1 MSELAFG
8 TAQPLALLRCSGK
21 RKTAGGATRRLVS
34 GLDGENGYRHEK
46 TASLQALLQQTGVL
60 EVSGKGK
67 KERMQDLEMTLWMR
81 CAQAEMEAQS
91 EQVGEIG
98 GKFGRPKAEEKR
110 KTVGKKR
117 EKRDPGE
124 ERKEMRNK
132 LKRRRGCGLSC
143 PVLSRCL
150 LCLREPGNTNAYQ
163 VDKQRPQKQEQRIG
177 GVKLKTYYLLL
188 FLGVFFC
195 CPGWVRRGSSRVGGQ
210 VSTLDPVYNGLSA

>member
-46 TASLQALLQQTGVL
+46 PASLQALLQQTGVL

-98 GKFGRPKAEEKR
+98 GKFGKAKR
-110 KTVGKKR
+110 SRREAQNSKKGKGKGIR
-117 EKRDPGE
+117 ARS
-124 ERKEMRNK
+124 ERK
-132 LKRRRGCGLSC
+132 
-143 PVLSRCL
+143 
-150 LCLREPGNTNAYQ
+150 
-163 VDKQRPQKQEQRIG
+163 G
-177 GVKLKTYYLLL
+177 GI
-188 FLGVFFC
+188 
-195 CPGWVRRGSSRVGGQ
+195 
-210 VSTLDPVYNGLSA
+210 N

>member
-46 TASLQALLQQTGVL
+46 PASLQALLQQTGVL

-67 KERMQDLEMTLWMR
+67 KREDARPRNDAVDALRTGGNGSAERTGRRNWREIWKAKR
-81 CAQAEMEAQS
+81 SRREAQNS
-91 EQVGEIG
+91 R
-98 GKFGRPKAEEKR
+98 KEK
-110 KTVGKKR
+110 

-124 ERKEMRNK
+124 ERKERRNK

-143 PVLSRCL
+143 PVLSCL
-150 LCLREPGNTNAYQ
+150 VVCCVCESQAIRMPTRSISKAAEAGTANW
-163 VDKQRPQKQEQRIG
+163 G
-177 GVKLKTYYLLL
+177 G
-188 FLGVFFC
+188 
-195 CPGWVRRGSSRVGGQ
+195 S
-210 VSTLDPVYNGLSA
+210 N

>member
-46 TASLQALLQQTGVL
+46 PASLQALLQQTGVL

-98 GKFGRPKAEEKR
+98 GKFGRPKEAEEKR

-117 EKRDPGE
+117 KKGFQARS
-124 ERKEMRNK
+124 ER
-132 LKRRRGCGLSC
+132 
-143 PVLSRCL
+143 
-150 LCLREPGNTNAYQ
+150 Q
-163 VDKQRPQKQEQRIG
+163 G
-177 GVKLKTYYLLL
+177 GI
-188 FLGVFFC
+188 
-195 CPGWVRRGSSRVGGQ
+195 
-210 VSTLDPVYNGLSA
+210 N